1 MFSSIWFKNYVKK
14 KINVHLSLAE
24 KREELRKTTQ
34 EIEDASKELETAK
47 EVMFLIHRGSLSF
60 TKLVA
65 MSSAPAKSARY
76 VSSRSTIH
84 SLIVLYNLDSKYN

>member
-1 MFSSIWFKNYVKK
+1 MPNGKFDMLSSIWFLRKE
-14 KINVHLSLAE
+14 KINVYLSLAE

-47 EVMFLIHRGSLSF
+47 EVMFLIHRCSLF
-60 TKLVA
+60 FAKLVA

-76 VSSRSTIH
+76 VS
-84 SLIVLYNLDSKYN
+84 LDPRFIR